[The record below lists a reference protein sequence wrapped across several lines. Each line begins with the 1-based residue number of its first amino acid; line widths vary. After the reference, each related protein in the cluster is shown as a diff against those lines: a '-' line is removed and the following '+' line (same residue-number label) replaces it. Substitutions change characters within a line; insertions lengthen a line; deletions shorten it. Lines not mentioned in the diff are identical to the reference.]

1 MATHGSILDINPFF
15 QMTKQQIYDIL
26 DQVHAHVMEEE
37 ITDPAEVIEMIYAE
51 VDEFYDIETWG

>member
-1 MATHGSILDINPFF
+1 
-15 QMTKQQIYDIL
+15 MTKQQIYDIL

-37 ITDPAEVIEMIYAE
+37 ITDPAEVIELIYAE